1 MKLPLLQSPPQQ
13 CICDETRQCSRSI
26 PLTYQCHCERSEAIS
41 SYSNVLLLE
50 GKRPSLTTG
59 IINLMSASPAVPKRV
74 AVATHPTMPGAVS
87 PALAIAEYL
96 QGLGLT
102 AVCGLLDDAS
112 LRKQVKAGE
121 FDLFIAVGGDGT
133 VLRSAHLC
141 APVGIPIL
149 GVNLGR
155 LGFLIQIGRDEWK
168 SACDSLLKG
177 DFWIESRMMIRAEH
191 RRSDESLGS
200 WHALNEV
207 VVSRGASVHPVHLAA
222 NVDGMLLTG
231 YVADGL
237 IAATPTGS
245 TAYALAAGGPIL
257 PPTIRNILLVPI
269 APHLSVDRAVV
280 LSEGAVVTIAV
291 CDNSDAVLSVDG
303 QIPIGLANNDVVEV
317 RAGDY
322 PAQFV
327 RFGDPGYFYRNLT
340 THMNQ
345 NPAIGLPR

>member
-1 MKLPLLQSPPQQ
+1 MSDTP
-13 CICDETRQCSRSI
+13 
-26 PLTYQCHCERSEAIS
+26 AI
-41 SYSNVLLLE
+41 
-50 GKRPSLTTG
+50 
-59 IINLMSASPAVPKRV
+59 PKRI
-74 AVATHPTMPGAVS
+74 AIATHPTMPEAVA
-87 PALAIAEYL
+87 PATAIAEYL
-96 QGLGLT
+96 QGRGVT
-102 AVCGLLDDAS
+102 AVHGLLDDAS
-112 LRKQVKAGE
+112 LRKRVKNSD

-155 LGFLIQIGRDEWK
+155 LGFLIQIGREQWQV
-168 SACDSLLKG
+168 ACDNLLKG
-177 DFWIESRMMIRAEH
+177 GFWIENRMMIRAEH
-191 RRSDESLGS
+191 MRSDESLGN

-207 VVSRGASVHPVHLAA
+207 VVSRGASVHPVHLSAS
-222 NVDGMLLTG
+222 VDGMLLTN

-237 IAATPTGS
+237 IASTPTGS

-257 PPTIRNILLVPI
+257 PPDLRNILLVPI

-280 LSEGAVVTIAV
+280 LSEGASVSITLR
-291 CDNSDAVLSVDG
+291 DRSEAVLSVDG
-303 QIPIGLANNDVVEV
+303 QIPIGLADNDQVEV

-322 PAQFV
+322 AARFV

-340 THMNQ
+340 AHMNQ